1 MSSINLE
8 YLPKSILTSQRII
21 VYLYTKLSS
30 NDYLKLLDIGYSSQF
45 LHEICIQSMTLL
57 LRPVELRRAPRYRE
71 AAYQAIKEAILA
83 GRFGVR
89 QPLVE
94 EQIAAMLEISRTPV
108 REALAILEHEGLIGP
123 RNGRGLYVSAMTRAE
138 FVATFVANE
147 TVEPYLARQ
156 AALLATPDQ
165 IVAARAV
172 LAEAGEAAQ
181 RGDSIRFLRASRDFH
196 RLVGEA
202 AGNAPLTQFVVRNE
216 ERTDMY
222 LVSSGVEIDLA
233 RMQASTREHTLILDA
248 IAARDPEAAARLVIY
263 HAQSLRERFA
273 DLFKG

>member
-1 MSSINLE
+1 
-8 YLPKSILTSQRII
+8 
-21 VYLYTKLSS
+21 
-30 NDYLKLLDIGYSSQF
+30 
-45 LHEICIQSMTLL
+45 MTM
-57 LRPVELRRAPRYRE
+57 LRPVALARAPRYRE

-94 EQIAAMLEISRTPV
+94 EQIASMLEISRTPV

-156 AALLATPDQ
+156 AALLATPEQ
-165 IVAARAV
+165 IAAARAV
-172 LAEAGEAAQ
+172 LAEAREAAQ
-181 RGDSIRFLRASRDFH
+181 HGDSVRFLRASRDFH
-196 RLVGEA
+196 RLMGEA

-222 LVSSGVEIDLA
+222 LVSSGVEIDLP